1 MIGASGESST
11 GTLSATGAGSSRTT
25 RLSSRAHAKTREV
38 FETLQLA
45 LLPGIGPRTMT
56 LLIDRF
62 GTAGAVLRAGSGEL
76 AEVSGVGKKLIHVIQ
91 TAHHFVDPLQVMKWC
106 HEHEAYVLLQ
116 SLDAY
121 PPLLREIADP
131 PPLMFMQGDLR
142 LADQL
147 AVAIGGTRHAT
158 VYGLKQAEHFGFML
172 AKSGVTVV
180 SGLARGID
188 AAAHR
193 GALHGGGRT
202 IGVLGGGLGQIYPR
216 EHRGLARQVARRGAV
231 ISEYAPE
238 AKPRGGMFPQRNRLI
253 SGLSL
258 AVLVVEAPER
268 SGALITA
275 RLATEQNREVLAIP
289 GPINSRVSR
298 GCNLL
303 IRDGAKLVQ
312 SIDDVLE
319 ELGPLHQPVFT
330 TDGRAIHS
338 GEDLTSNAELTRDD
352 ELTLNAVERSVFAAI
367 ESTPVPVD
375 RIIAA
380 VDLAAPRILA
390 ALTVLEVRR
399 LIRRQG
405 GRVQRI
411 V

>member
-1 MIGASGESST
+1 M
-11 GTLSATGAGSSRTT
+11 
-25 RLSSRAHAKTREV
+25 
-38 FETLQLA
+38 
-45 LLPGIGPRTMT
+45 LPGIGPRIMT
-56 LLIDRF
+56 LLMERF
-62 GTAGAVLRAGSGEL
+62 GTAGKVLRAGSDQL

-91 TAHHFVDPLQVMKWC
+91 TAHHFVDPLQLMKWC
-106 HEHEAYVLLQ
+106 HEHDTSILLR
-116 SLDAY
+116 SADSY

-131 PPLMFMQGDLR
+131 PPLMFMQGDL
-142 LADQL
+142 LPADQL
-147 AVAIGGTRHAT
+147 AVAIVGTRHAT
-158 VYGLKQAEHFGFML
+158 VYGLKQAEHFAFML

-188 AAAHR
+188 AAAHQ

-202 IGVLGGGLGQIYPR
+202 IAVLGGGLGQIYPR
-216 EHRGLARQVARRGAV
+216 EHCDLAQRITAQGAV
-231 ISEYAPE
+231 MSEYAPE

-253 SGLSL
+253 SGLSM
-258 AVLVVEAPER
+258 AVLVVEAPQR

-319 ELGPLHQPVFT
+319 EIGPLQHPVFAA
-330 TDGRAIHS
+330 DGRSVRS
-338 GEDLTSNAELTRDD
+338 GV
-352 ELTLNAVERSVFAAI
+352 ELTLNDVERLVLDAI

-375 RIIAA
+375 HVITT
-380 VDLAAPRILA
+380 VDLAAARILA
-390 ALTVLEVRR
+390 ALTVLEVKRLVRR
-399 LIRRQG
+399 EG

-411 V
+411 G

>member
-1 MIGASGESST
+1 
-11 GTLSATGAGSSRTT
+11 
-25 RLSSRAHAKTREV
+25 
-38 FETLQLA
+38 
-45 LLPGIGPRTMT
+45 MT
-56 LLIDRF
+56 LLIERF
-62 GTAGAVLRAGSGEL
+62 GTADAVLRAGAGEL

-91 TAHHFVDPLQVMKWC
+91 TAHHFADPLQVMKWC
-106 HEHEAYVLLQ
+106 HEHEASVLLR
-116 SLDAY
+116 SVDAY
-121 PPLLREIADP
+121 PSLLQEIADP

-142 LADQL
+142 TADQL
-147 AVAIGGTRHAT
+147 AVAIVGTRHAT

-202 IGVLGGGLGQIYPR
+202 IAVLGGGLGQIYPR
-216 EHRGLARQVARRGAV
+216 EHHDLARQVAAQGAV

-258 AVLVVEAPER
+258 AVLVVEAPQR

-275 RLATEQNREVLAIP
+275 RLAMEQNREVLAIP

-319 ELGPLHQPVFT
+319 EIGPLQQPVFT
-330 TDGRAIHS
+330 TDGRTIHS
-338 GEDLTSNAELTRDD
+338 GAELTRDD
-352 ELTLNAVERSVFAAI
+352 ELTLNDVERSVFAAI

-375 RIIAA
+375 HVITA